1 MTEIS
6 IVVPVYNVEKYL
18 DKCISSILEQSF
30 TDFELILVDDGS
42 NDHSGRK
49 CEEYK
54 KRDPRIKVVHQ
65 ENQGL
70 SSARNIGIETSKG
83 KYITFIDSDDF
94 VHPKMLEILYNN
106 ILENKADISACG
118 YDMVPEGKKI
128 SVKSISNNISIHN
141 NIQSVKKIVEKS
153 ESIMIIACCKL
164 YKLSLF
170 QDVHYPAGKYHE
182 DEFATY
188 KLLYKSNKIV
198 VTDAKLYYYVQ
209 RPNSIT
215 GSTYSIK
222 RLDKLE
228 ALEQAINFFKNQDN
242 KELAYL
248 AEFRYLFNIQIA
260 YYRVKYEMKYNKSI
274 MDKLKK
280 QYNDEFREFAH
291 NNIKNI
297 FVIKRII
304 LWSFYM
310 FPNLYCVL
318 IRILSKIAPAIFRQ
332 KGSNV

>member
-1 MTEIS
+1 MSEIS

-18 DKCISSILEQSF
+18 DKCISSILQQSF

-42 NDHSGRK
+42 NDGSERK
-49 CEEYK
+49 CDEYK
-54 KRDPRIKVVHQ
+54 NGDSRIKVVHQ

-94 VHPKMLEILYNN
+94 VHPRMLEILYNN

-118 YDMVPEGKKI
+118 YEIVPEGKKI
-128 SVKSISNNISIHN
+128 YVKSIGNNISIYN

-164 YKLSLF
+164 YRRDLF
-170 QDVHYPAGKYHE
+170 QDVHYPSGKYHE
-182 DEFATY
+182 DEFVTY

-209 RPNSIT
+209 RSNSIT

-228 ALEQAINFFKNQDN
+228 ALEQAINFFKNEDN
-242 KELAYL
+242 KELTCL
-248 AEFRYLFNIQIA
+248 AEFRYLFNMQIA
-260 YYRVKYEMKYNKSI
+260 YYRVKYEIKYNKSI
-274 MDKLKK
+274 MDKLRK
-280 QYNDEFREFAH
+280 QYNEEFRKFAH

-297 FVIKRII
+297 FIIKRII

-310 FPNLYCVL
+310 FPDLYCILV
-318 IRILSKIAPAIFRQ
+318 RILSKTAHAVFRQ
-332 KGSNV
+332 KGNNV

>member
-1 MTEIS
+1 MSEIS

-18 DKCISSILEQSF
+18 DKCISSILQQSF
-30 TDFELILVDDGS
+30 TDFELILVNDGS
-42 NDHSGRK
+42 NDNSGSK
-49 CEEYK
+49 CDEYK
-54 KRDPRIKVVHQ
+54 HIDSRIKVVHQ

-70 SSARNIGIETSKG
+70 SSVRNIGIETSKG

-106 ILENKADISACG
+106 ILENKADISVCG
-118 YDMVPEGKKI
+118 YEIVTESKKI
-128 SVKSISNNISIHN
+128 SVKSITNNISIYN

-170 QDVHYPAGKYHE
+170 QDIYYPVGKYHE
-182 DEFATY
+182 DEFVTY

-209 RPNSIT
+209 RSNSIT
-215 GSTYSIK
+215 RSTYSIK

-228 ALEQAINFFKNQDN
+228 ALEQAIIFFKNEHN

-248 AEFRYLFNIQIA
+248 AGFRYLFNIQIA

-274 MDKLKK
+274 MDKLRK
-280 QYNDEFREFAH
+280 QYNEEFREFAY

-297 FVIKRII
+297 FIIKRII
-304 LWSFYM
+304 LIAFYN
-310 FPNLYCVL
+310 FPNLYCALV
-318 IRILSKIAPAIFRQ
+318 RISSKIAPFIFRQ